1 VFVYSKM
8 LVVDEVKVA
17 GGLARGKDSH
27 EGMPHEG
34 MHFVDFVEALGRTAD
49 LKSVGSYARDV
60 PLSWKLRLLLQRIMQ
75 SQSALM
81 QEALERKIKSSL
93 LSNQGGAVGKRRGS
107 TYGIVIP
114 PEQGRH
120 EEIAEGL

>member
-1 VFVYSKM
+1 MVFVYSKM

-17 GGLARGKDSH
+17 GGLARGKDS
-27 EGMPHEG
+27 HEG